1 MLRLLDMADTTS
13 SKALAKL
20 SDIRRAI
27 DRCKTIVALRD
38 AVRQYRCFRDNG
50 FTGLL
55 IENDADLAHV
65 ELSLNV
71 LFEGESMEMTGSP
84 AELNILWKKSIL
96 PRRELLRHLVADHH
110 YSRLVRSSQNGS
122 VPCYVDAIAEI
133 LAHQKQEEE
142 EAAMIARS
150 RRRMQSLR
158 KQASLLKIKGFSKLD
173 EETLESAIRSARQKR
188 SQENRRLRDQERQRI
203 QLLEQQR
210 QRLKLQRLGLDA
222 DADPDL
228 SLMLYEAGRR
238 AIYECMENASGF
250 VYFKAWAMPGDIR
263 WYKIGITNDPGRR
276 DAEQNVLPVPS
287 ETLGL
292 IRTPSI
298 EYARLIESAFRVV
311 LEQSNIKG
319 AGNREL
325 FHLRPKQVVAIVAI
339 MSKLQSIATLAG
351 INK

>member
-1 MLRLLDMADTTS
+1 MAGTTS
-13 SKALAKL
+13 SKALVKL

-38 AVRQYRCFRDNG
+38 AVRQYCRFRDNG

-55 IENDADLAHV
+55 IENDSDLAHV

-71 LFEGESMEMTGSP
+71 LFEGESMEMAGSP
-84 AELNILWKKSIL
+84 AELNTFWNKTIL
-96 PRRELLRHLVADHH
+96 PRRELLRRLVADDH
-110 YSRLVRSSQNGS
+110 YSHLLTSSQNGS
-122 VPCYVDAIAEI
+122 FPCYVDAIAEI
-133 LAHQKQEEE
+133 LVRQKQEQED
-142 EAAMIARS
+142 AATISRS

-158 KQASLLKIKGFSKLD
+158 KQASLLKIKGFSKFD
-173 EETLESAIRSARQKR
+173 EEALELAIRSARQKR
-188 SQENRRLRDQERQRI
+188 NQENRRLRDQERQRN

-210 QRLKLQRLGLDA
+210 QRLNLQRLGLDA

-228 SLMLYEAGRR
+228 SLLLYEAGRR
-238 AIYECMENASGF
+238 AIYECMDKASGF
-250 VYFKAWAMPGDIR
+250 VYFKVWAMPGDIR

-292 IRTPSI
+292 IRMPSI

-325 FHLRPKQVVAIVAI
+325 FHLRPKQVVAIVEI

-351 INK
+351 IHK